1 MEIKKMQLPLN
12 VCQQFGQFAYQD
24 KQQGVDAIATIKDFL
39 DEYQESSVSGHE
51 SPAKAVTIERNPA
64 GIVTLAKSVKLLPNM
79 QINLTALIK
88 DAQER
93 YKEVTNFTTIVIGG
107 AISDWLM
114 KVGAAL
120 YLIQFAIGLTTV
132 KLKPEQAGVLVALH
146 HLSGGELQLEIPL
159 AELQA
164 RVRDSYQ
171 LSLNADELDEI
182 LEDLIDLHCV
192 SRQKDVI
199 YLTEKVVLKD
209 K

>member
-1 MEIKKMQLPLN
+1 MQLPLE
-12 VCQQFGQFAYQD
+12 VCREFGQFAYQD
-24 KQQGVDAIATIKDFL
+24 EQQGVEAIATIEYFL

-51 SPAKAVTIERNPA
+51 SKARAVTIERNPA

-114 KVGAAL
+114 KVGATL

-159 AELQA
+159 SELQA
-164 RVRDSYQ
+164 RVQNSYQ
-171 LSLNADELDEI
+171 LSLSVDELDEI
-182 LEDLIDLHCV
+182 LEDLVDLACV
-192 SRQKDVI
+192 GRQQDVI
-199 YLTEKVVLKD
+199 YLTEKVILKD
-209 K
+209 S